1 MTLLF
6 NSGCYNI
13 PLQFIMTSLNCNYR
27 NCNLGYGNYNCNLGY
42 SNYGNCNLG
51 YSNYNCNLGYGNYG
65 NCNLGYG
72 NNCSSPSSSINNGCG
87 CGCFNYCQPSVYRI
101 CLTIT
106 GLNTYTFVI
115 KDIVGNQIAQGT
127 ATLCG
132 NLLQFTF
139 LDGETTIGYARIIFT
154 DYNIQRIGIM
164 NVCGSI
170 STLFPSVYQ
179 VVPDTVCCRYY

>member
-1 MTLLF
+1 
-6 NSGCYNI
+6 
-13 PLQFIMTSLNCNYR
+13 MTSLNCNYP
-27 NCNLGYGNYNCNLGY
+27 NCNLP
-42 SNYGNCNLG
+42 LG
-51 YSNYNCNLGYGNYG
+51 YSNYNYN
-65 NCNLGYG
+65 YG
-72 NNCSSPSSSINNGCG
+72 NNCISPYGPIGG

-106 GLNTYTFVI
+106 GFNTYTFVI

-170 STLFPSVYQ
+170 STTFPSVYQ

>member
-13 PLQFIMTSLNCNYR
+13 PLQFIMTSLNCNYQ
-27 NCNLGYGNYNCNLGY
+27 
-42 SNYGNCNLG
+42 NCNLG
-51 YSNYNCNLGYGNYG
+51 YSNYNCN
-65 NCNLGYG
+65 YG
-72 NNCSSPSSSINNGCG
+72 NNCISPYSSFNSGCGG

-101 CLTIT
+101 FLTIT
-106 GLNTYTFVI
+106 GFNTYTFII

-139 LDGETTIGYARIIFT
+139 LDGETTVGYARIIFT

-170 STLFPSVYQ
+170 STTFPSVYQ
-179 VVPDTVCCRYY
+179 VVPDIACCRYY